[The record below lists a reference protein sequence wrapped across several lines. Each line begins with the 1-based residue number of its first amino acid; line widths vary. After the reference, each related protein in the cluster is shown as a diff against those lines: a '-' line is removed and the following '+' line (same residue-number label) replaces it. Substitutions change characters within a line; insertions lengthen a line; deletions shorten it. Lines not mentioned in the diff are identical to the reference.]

1 MNIHFKYRE
10 NYEKLIRLDGHVKQ
24 PTINSSII
32 ALLHFIMGRFVMQK
46 KTKNG
51 YF

>member
-32 ALLHFIMGRFVMQK
+32 ALYCISSWADL
-46 KTKNG
+46 
-51 YF
+51 